1 MTFKMI
7 LDGAKDH
14 ERFIVR
20 GFLKHIVAG
29 FAVGLAFGSV
39 VLIGLFIIFARLDL
53 HVPIVF
59 IGAALLQFGPI
70 GGLIG
75 AGVHL
80 SRIAERAAP
89 ADEDGDDEGPGRGT
103 GATLRKG
110 ANSVGRST
118 LFPTAP
124 SPA

>member
-1 MTFKMI
+1 MFKMI

-14 ERFIVR
+14 ERSIAR
-20 GFLKHIVAG
+20 GFLKHIVVG
-29 FAVGLAFGSV
+29 FAVGLAFGSA
-39 VLIGLFIIFARLDL
+39 VLVGLFIIFARLDL

-59 IGAALLQFGPI
+59 MGAALLQFGPI

-80 SRIAERAAP
+80 SRIAESAAST
-89 ADEDGDDEGPGRGT
+89 DEDEDDEGPGRGT
-103 GATLRKG
+103 GATLRLGTNK
-110 ANSVGRST
+110 VGRPT
-118 LFPTAP
+118 RFPTIP